1 MQPGSAMPPS
11 NSSAGGQAE
20 VPKDLAQYLNGDPQY
35 DLRVPSIVGK
45 QPLFQPLTIADTF
58 TDGPS
63 KPLNNL
69 QNRDI
74 HGSIDQGC
82 KRPPGTLCR
91 PFGLI
96 AVAGIFR

>member
-1 MQPGSAMPPS
+1 MPPV

-20 VPKDLAQYLNGDPQY
+20 VPKDLAQRLNGNPPY
-35 DLRVPSIVGK
+35 DLRVQSIVGK
-45 QPLFQPLTIADTF
+45 QPLLQPLTIADTF
-58 TDGPS
+58 TDGP
-63 KPLNNL
+63 LNHL
-69 QNRDI
+69 QNREI

-91 PFGLI
+91 TFGSI